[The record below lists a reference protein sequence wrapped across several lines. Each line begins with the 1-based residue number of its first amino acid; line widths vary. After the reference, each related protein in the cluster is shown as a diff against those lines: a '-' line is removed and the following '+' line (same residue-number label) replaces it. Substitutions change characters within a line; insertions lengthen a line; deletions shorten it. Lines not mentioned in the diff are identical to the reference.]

1 MEIHYI
7 VHARVDDLSY
17 GYFLKASRE
26 QSSRME
32 VSGDAYLNA
41 FTHIPDVSSAEDL
54 VAAAAATPNSSE
66 ERKRCLDPLEEE
78 DPLDTVRNIRRRLAL
93 GPAPKDAG
101 VSGVSLVDEG
111 ELTEWTRKVVINN
124 VDLAEMLRSTK
135 PRGNRRAWARVLYR
149 AQVKPRGANGVRA
162 SAFAG
167 SLR

>member
-1 MEIHYI
+1 M
-7 VHARVDDLSY
+7 DDLSY

-26 QSSRME
+26 QSSRMGFERLNAE
-32 VSGDAYLNA
+32 VSGDAAYLNA

-54 VAAAAATPNSSE
+54 VAAAAETPNSLE
-66 ERKRCLDPLEEE
+66 ERKRRLDPFE
-78 DPLDTVRNIRRRLAL
+78 DEAPLDTVRNIRRRLAL
-93 GPAPKDAG
+93 GLAHKDDG
-101 VSGVSLVDEG
+101 ISGGSLVDE
-111 ELTEWTRKVVINN
+111 EERTERTRKVVISN

-149 AQVKPRGANGVRA
+149 AQVRPRGANGVRA